1 MHVQRA
7 SVSLVPIHARVR
19 KAEMMTSALW
29 QQQLRYRVD
38 ADDDDDDDDV
48 VDDDASEVDRCVGGN
63 GSLLERNTRDI
74 LDLEVIPLGD
84 LRQEDVS
91 SITNLMMAWAKT
103 KRRRGALMAERL
115 LKRIID
121 DVNLGNEDV
130 KVTTRLYTICID
142 NWAKVGGVEAAG
154 RAQQIHDGLVAKSLE
169 TGDDLIAPSTV
180 SYNALLNCWSKSKS
194 PNSPDRAEK
203 IIDEMIGRGVRP
215 DVVSFTSAIDCVAK
229 AGRSTAGDH
238 GLRLFRQMESL
249 AAQAQQNGRSS
260 ESPGLQPNIYTYSAL
275 ANAIAKGTDADAP
288 QKALALLD
296 EMKQKSREGDW
307 QLTPTVVVYNSVINC
322 LVRRKGPGMAQKAS
336 EILDRMIEDGVEP
349 DSLSWK
355 LVTTA
360 WAQSD
365 DEGSIEKAE
374 EILLRSEKWAL
385 AKMKEIEQTS
395 ALPRH
400 RVWLDRDAYNAVL
413 KSLSRAQECDDAAQR
428 ALAILRRMRDLGDSG
443 MNGLR
448 PNIYSWNIVLNTIA
462 ATREAGIAAKAE
474 SVLGYM
480 IREKNTMPD
489 RFSFTAVL
497 NTYQRNP
504 EQGSAARADAIVR
517 QMQKLYLAGDIKDPP
532 DVYHFTI
539 LLTCWAKSRER
550 IAARRCKQIL
560 NFMHNEN
567 IEPNTR
573 AYNAVIESH
582 ARSQDVEEAEA
593 ILDHLILASPENPSL
608 SPDEFSFRSVI
619 AAWTRSRRR
628 DAGRRA
634 VAVLDKYLNFMP
646 DAKASKPF
654 ALIIEWFSKRRDQ
667 PDSAMM
673 AETLLDRMLDL
684 HEQNGHHPMVP
695 LLYACINVI
704 NAHAASRQPDS
715 GKAAERV
722 YSKYSNMLN
731 FTCSQKHDLSRLRQT
746 VIVSNAVISALA
758 SSGER
763 NASERA
769 ESILNELVASRT
781 ANADSY
787 QGVIIAWAK
796 SRRSGKA
803 QHAYRILHRMIDDFK
818 GGNRNC
824 RPTAQ
829 VYTAV
834 INAAAFSN
842 GDRKE
847 EQEAFEIATNTLNE
861 LYNCTHCD
869 TNAAAMGTFIKACG
883 RLEVSADI
891 LLEKS
896 IEETFREACRLGIVD
911 RFVLTQMYWSCSDG
925 LYKKLLGELIPG
937 DGPEKVKI
945 DTLVSIPEDWR
956 RNVREAK
963 AP

>member
-7 SVSLVPIHARVR
+7 PVSLVPIHARVR
-19 KAEMMTSALW
+19 KAEMITSALW
-29 QQQLRYRVD
+29 QQQLGHRVD
-38 ADDDDDDDDV
+38 ADDDDDDDD
-48 VDDDASEVDRCVGGN
+48 DDCVGGN
-63 GSLLERNTRDI
+63 ESLLERNTRDI

-91 SITNLMMAWAKT
+91 SFTNLMMAWAKT

-121 DVNLGNEDV
+121 DVNLGNKDV

-194 PNSPDRAEK
+194 PSSPDRAEK
-203 IIDEMIGRGVRP
+203 IISAMIGRGVRP

-229 AGRSTAGDH
+229 AGRSTAGDD

-249 AAQAQQNGRSS
+249 AAQAQQNGRSTS
-260 ESPGLQPNIYTYSAL
+260 ESLGLQPNIYAYSAL

-336 EILDRMIEDGVEP
+336 GILDRMIADGVEP

-365 DEGSIEKAE
+365 DEDSIEKAE
-374 EILLRSEKWAL
+374 EILRRGEKWAL

-400 RVWLDRDAYNAVL
+400 RVWLGRDAYNAVL
-413 KSLSRAQECDDAAQR
+413 ISLSRAQECDDAAQR
-428 ALAILRRMRDLGDSG
+428 ALAILRRMRDLSDSG

-448 PNIYSWNIVLNTIA
+448 PNIFSWNIVLNTLSR
-462 ATREAGIAAKAE
+462 TREAGIAAKAE

-480 IREKNTMPD
+480 IREKDILPD

-550 IAARRCKQIL
+550 IAARRCKLIL
-560 NFMHNEN
+560 NFMHNQN

-593 ILDHLILASPENPSL
+593 ILDHLILASTEDSSL

-634 VAVLDKYLNFMP
+634 VAVLDKYLNFIP

-654 ALIIEWFSKRRDQ
+654 ASIIEWFSKRRDQ

-673 AETLLDRMLDL
+673 AETLLDRMLAL
-684 HEQNGHHPMVP
+684 YEQNGHHPMVP

-704 NAHAASRQPDS
+704 NAHAASRQQNS
-715 GKAAERV
+715 GKSGERV
-722 YSKYSNMLN
+722 YSKYSKMLS
-731 FTCSQKHDLSRLRQT
+731 SQKHDVSRLRQN

-818 GGNRNC
+818 GGNSNC
-824 RPTAQ
+824 RPTTQ

-861 LYNCTHCD
+861 LYNCTYCD
-869 TNAAAMGTFIKACG
+869 TNSAAMGTFIKACG
-883 RLEVSADI
+883 RLEVPTDI
-891 LLEKS
+891 LLENS

-925 LYKKLLGELIPG
+925 LYKKLFGELIPG

-945 DTLVSIPEDWR
+945 DTLVSIPEEWR

-963 AP
+963 APY